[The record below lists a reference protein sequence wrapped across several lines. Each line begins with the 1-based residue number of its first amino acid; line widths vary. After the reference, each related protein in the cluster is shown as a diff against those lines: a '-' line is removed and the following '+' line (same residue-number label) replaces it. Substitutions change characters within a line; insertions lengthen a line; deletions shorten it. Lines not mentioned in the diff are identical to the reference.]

1 MELQKHIRR
10 VLKEETYEMSP
21 LERTV
26 ADFVNMLLAE
36 YELPDA
42 FYKVAV
48 DIFDDGYGRHECK
61 LTTLFKKPFKM
72 GESDRLHLIMNKIK
86 KEINGYFGNIFS
98 YTNTG
103 TSTVQVYDEYKDS
116 RDKRKSKK
124 LNESEE
130 NKKEKKFNRLIQN
143 VEDYL
148 NSNEY
153 PSVKRFTV
161 YYEDTHDDVIV
172 NIFFDAEE
180 AVKLGVFIQKVRKQV
195 MSDLEI
201 FPLDFKYYTHFD
213 KRQLTESENKKKSL
227 LKNIR
232 DVGLYDF
239 IRMAGIELMDLQTQ
253 VGQIPREMLE
263 QFIKDYISNEGKQYT
278 SAKPDEKIVSIDV
291 RVGGNAIIDFMY
303 YDGKLLSFEVTE
315 YAKGFSKDETDQY
328 IEGAKN
334 YGYDTIFNIANKISR
349 KIN

>member
-1 MELQKHIRR
+1 MILKETIRKILR
-10 VLKEETYEMSP
+10 EETYDMTP
-21 LERTV
+21 LEQTV

-36 YELPDA
+36 YELPEA

-86 KEINGYFGNIFS
+86 EEINGYFGNIFS
-98 YTNTG
+98 YINTG
-103 TSTVQVYDEYKDS
+103 TSTAQVYNQYKDS
-116 RDKRKSKK
+116 RDKRKNKK
-124 LNESEE
+124 LN
-130 NKKEKKFNRLIQN
+130 
-143 VEDYL
+143 
-148 NSNEY
+148 
-153 PSVKRFTV
+153 
-161 YYEDTHDDVIV
+161 
-172 NIFFDAEE
+172 
-180 AVKLGVFIQKVRKQV
+180 
-195 MSDLEI
+195 
-201 FPLDFKYYTHFD
+201 
-213 KRQLTESENKKKSL
+213 ESENKKKSL

-239 IRMAGIELMDLQTQ
+239 IRMTGISLKELQSQ
-253 VGQIPREMLE
+253 VELIPREMLE
-263 QFIKDYISNEGKQYT
+263 QFIKDYISNEGKEYT

-315 YAKGFSKDETDQY
+315 YANGFREDETDQY